1 MKNTKKLN
9 SLKITGLRAS
19 TARQNTRRKAR
30 VWKDWGAIFWQNWSS
45 GASEKNLYIYDKC
58 SYWLASLPALH
69 ITSWEDVV
77 PVNTDGAISES
88 PMCVCV
94 CVCVSSE
101 SVRYCMYVRTACA
114 WICVS
119 GGSQCPSYG
128 SEKGVTPCKWL
139 VFDALY
145 SAVFFNEEKIL
156 CALILWEPRCN

>member
-94 CVCVSSE
+94 CVCVKWVCE
-101 SVRYCMYVRTACA
+101 KLHVRENRMRV
-114 WICVS
+114 
-119 GGSQCPSYG
+119 
-128 SEKGVTPCKWL
+128 
-139 VFDALY
+139 
-145 SAVFFNEEKIL
+145 NL
-156 CALILWEPRCN
+156 CFWGKPMSILWIREGSNAMQMASFWRFVFGSLL